1 VTPVTVNVTGLSAVL
16 AGLAQVASDP
26 VDITNATTDVVRTVR
41 LRPPAGV
48 DVSPTTVQVHVFI
61 GKIPGTSPS
70 P

>member
-1 VTPVTVNVTGLSAVL
+1 
-16 AGLAQVASDP
+16 